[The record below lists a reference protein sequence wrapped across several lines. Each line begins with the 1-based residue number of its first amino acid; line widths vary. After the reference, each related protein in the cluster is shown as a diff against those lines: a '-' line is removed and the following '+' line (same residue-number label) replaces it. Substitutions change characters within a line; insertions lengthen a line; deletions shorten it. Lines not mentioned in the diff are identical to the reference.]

1 MLKKLSLTVLAASML
16 ALPNLAQPGYAAD
29 TVNTIDSGIIKNNRV
44 LIPLRAVSENLGA
57 DVTWNQQ
64 QKTITITKDE
74 TEMVLTLNSKKVLLN
89 QSEILLDVPAE
100 LNYNSTYVPARFV
113 SQTLGADV
121 DWNQQASQAT
131 ITLDGKQLQVTM
143 QKPQVQ
149 IPNAKKITDKQRQV
163 LVNKL
168 NEATDL
174 SSIKQIRNHFS
185 PYFTD
190 KFINEIIRDKGL
202 KYDFKFT
209 TIYQSAISYT
219 DANKAKLSQ
228 SSGPNSKY
236 APNETLYRTAKLV
249 YTSKGWKID
258 GVDFSMVR
266 EILNP

>member
-1 MLKKLSLTVLAASML
+1 MFKKISLTMLAASML
-16 ALPNLAQPGYAAD
+16 ILPSFSPSSYAAE
-29 TVNTIDSGIIKNNRV
+29 TPITIDSGILKNNRV

-57 DVTWNQQ
+57 DVNWNQQ
-64 QKTITITKDE
+64 QQTITITKDD
-74 TEMVLTLNSKKVLLN
+74 TEMVLTINSNKVLLN

-121 DWNQQASQAT
+121 NWNQQASQAT
-131 ITLDGKQLQVTM
+131 ITLDGKQLRVTM

-149 IPNAKKITDKQRQV
+149 IPNSKKITDKQRQL

-174 SSIKQIRNHFS
+174 SSIKQIRTYFS

-190 KFINEIIRDKGL
+190 KFINEIIRSKGL

-219 DANKAKLSQ
+219 DTNTAKLSQ

-249 YTSKGWKID
+249 YTSKGWKVDSI
-258 GVDFSMVR
+258 DFSLVK
-266 EILNP
+266 EVLNP

>member
-1 MLKKLSLTVLAASML
+1 MFKKISLTMLAASML
-16 ALPNLAQPGYAAD
+16 VLPNFSSSSFAAD
-29 TVNTIDSGIIKNNRV
+29 IPITIDSGILKNNRV

-57 DVTWNQQ
+57 DVKWDQQ
-64 QKTITITKDE
+64 QKTITITKE
-74 TEMVLTLNSKKVLLN
+74 NTEMVLTINSNKVMLN

-121 DWNQQASQAT
+121 NWNQQASQAT
-131 ITLDGKQLQVTM
+131 ITLDGKQLQVTI

-163 LVNKL
+163 FVNKL

-174 SSIKQIRNHFS
+174 SSIKQIRATFS

-190 KFINEIIRDKGL
+190 KFINEIIRSKGL

-209 TIYQSAISYT
+209 TVYQSAISYT
-219 DANKAKLSQ
+219 NTNTAKLSQ
-228 SSGPNSKY
+228 SSGPDSKY

-249 YTSKGWKID
+249 YTSKGWKVD
-258 GVDFSMVR
+258 GVDFSLVK
-266 EILNP
+266 EVLNP